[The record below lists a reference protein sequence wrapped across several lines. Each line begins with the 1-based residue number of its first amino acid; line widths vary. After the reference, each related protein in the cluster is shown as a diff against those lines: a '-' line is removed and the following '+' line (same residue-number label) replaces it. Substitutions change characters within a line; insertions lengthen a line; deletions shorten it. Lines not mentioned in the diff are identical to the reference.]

1 MLDISTLILL
11 ATIFLGI
18 SYISASVGLGGGS
31 CYTAIMAALGLPP
44 LSIPL
49 ISLSL
54 NLVVTSAASYQF
66 IRHHHASWK
75 LITPFLVTSLP
86 MAYLGGSLQLPK
98 RWFYAILLASLVLVV
113 VRIFFLRSV
122 KVRWN
127 ITGTKK
133 LIVSMIAGTALGFIA
148 GVVGIG
154 GGIYLVPLII
164 ILGLGNEKQA
174 ASSGAIFIW
183 LNSLT
188 GMISR
193 LQHHDVEI
201 LNYLTLIVA
210 VFLGG
215 MAGGIIGA
223 TSLKPQMMQKI
234 LGIIIIVAVILLIPR
249 LL

>member
-1 MLDISTLILL
+1 
-11 ATIFLGI
+11 
-18 SYISASVGLGGGS
+18 
-31 CYTAIMAALGLPP
+31 
-44 LSIPL
+44 
-49 ISLSL
+49 
-54 NLVVTSAASYQF
+54 
-66 IRHHHASWK
+66 
-75 LITPFLVTSLP
+75 
-86 MAYLGGSLQLPK
+86 
-98 RWFYAILLASLVLVV
+98 
-113 VRIFFLRSV
+113 
-122 KVRWN
+122 
-127 ITGTKK
+127 
-133 LIVSMIAGTALGFIA
+133 MIAGTALGFIA

-215 MAGGIIGA
+215 MAGGFIGA